1 MTREEVLKVV
11 IDRIVSVC
19 ENQHSEAPPSASDIK
34 ESDPINR
41 YIDSLDT
48 LELAF
53 EIEEE
58 YEIEFEINATD
69 MGSITICN
77 IADQA
82 CEAILAKGTS

>member
-1 MTREEVLKVV
+1 MTREDVLKVV

-19 ENQHSEAPPSASDIK
+19 ENQHSEAPPSASDINADDLIIK
-34 ESDPINR
+34 

-58 YEIEFEINATD
+58 YDIEFEISGEN
-69 MGSITICN
+69 MGEITIGV

-82 CEAILAKGTS
+82 FEAITAKGGS